1 MKPASP
7 QTVRNTPPRFQMN
20 VLRLFAALLLLVAP
34 SLRAQENLIGT
45 VGLAHTDQSGRNW
58 AYITWQGNDGAGI
71 ANEAF
76 AVYGKPGDA
85 SSVSNYV
92 RLSIVARQQD
102 TLVIQSLLQR
112 SVNLGDN
119 LVLLD
124 ADLAKLF
131 GDVIPAGTVSLS
143 EKLSAV
149 LRGTTGNDRGF
160 RNLALLARI
169 HPGVA
174 LNLGIAVAEQFP
186 AGVSN
191 MTFEVRRWNLA
202 TSADRAVVGRVTVQ
216 AGSRLMLPAPGAAV
230 ELPDTTGSGNLNVK
244 MRWAVPDPLR
254 RLGLATHGF
263 NVWRVAKTYAE
274 AAGWHVTPPTSDQLK
289 GGFGTSPQSVRR
301 INTVPVLVAKYFAPT
316 NVADFGTNGD
326 ATTFFFTDN
335 NDVFKGEPAFADGAG
350 HYYFITAR
358 DLLGR
363 DGTPSPGTLMKA
375 CDRIPPQ
382 PPRNLRVRPLHEYLP
397 GSTTD
402 GLLLSW
408 DPPVGGGPG
417 LAYHVYRY
425 ESLQEMKANSAS
437 VVSNHIAG
445 PLTFPPNTDPLRY
458 IDRPCTNSYQ
468 SSSNAT
474 FWYVVRAAETTA
486 CGTNVSNPSGPGFGS
501 CRSWTGP
508 GAINGFFFTTCL
520 TPDLTCHTNGTAP
533 EPNPT
538 PGICHFRLVCYRDN
552 TAAEWAEFS
561 WLQNGTPRT
570 NRVYFASKGDAAT
583 LDLYLPSGQANQF
596 RACVGTSG
604 GAVDCAGPCGA
615 VDCNPQQITIITFKV
630 KIVVTRSRQDASQLD
645 GDCTTHFHRLP
656 YGDPVTGG
664 PGLGTNGIDLTLNL
678 PSSTKEYR
686 VYRSVDGGP
695 RSLMAASTNN
705 GGTVTVSDTALPI
718 NSSLLCYY
726 SQAIDVNGNPG
737 PLTLM
742 EPCIPVSGTIPAPQL
757 SPVSGASVTI
767 FGAQMNLSW
776 FCPTPGIDHFEVL
789 ISDDAVI
796 TSSLL
801 TPVPTLVAPLVGGGV
816 FGLKPTARVAAPS
829 ETTGYKIYRTPR
841 VGALFGTNDLFNVSA
856 TTEAGKTVAVL
867 IRAVDIHGNRGPL
880 SNEEDFTGALEK
892 TMLLPQVAW
901 PARALPLPGTNT
913 YTPELKLREIIDD
926 NCFEGVGLV
935 VGQTSIEQFYSCTE
949 IQVNKSDTFTSTDQ
963 LGRSIFP
970 FVVYRHQ
977 VANPRYPIVS
987 GDVLQVTPLI
997 EKVYLE
1003 EESPPSIYY
1012 LRLRDPFTVLRPSGK
1027 NGLSDLMIRD
1037 TQPVVRGARYRYTL
1051 VRFKANHEIEE
1062 IVPAGEIE
1070 VSE

>member
-1 MKPASP
+1 MKPASSNHSL
-7 QTVRNTPPRFQMN
+7 VLRFQMN
-20 VLRLFAALLLLVAP
+20 VLRLFAALLLFVAP

-45 VGLAHTDQSGRNW
+45 VGLAHTDQNGRNW

-85 SSVSNYV
+85 SSVSNYT

-119 LVLLD
+119 LILLD
-124 ADLAKLF
+124 ADLVKLF

-174 LNLGIAVAEQFP
+174 LNLGVAVAEQFP

-202 TSADRAVVGRVTVQ
+202 TSTDRAVVGRVTVQ
-216 AGSRLMLPAPGAAV
+216 AGARLMLPAPGAAV
-230 ELPDTTGSGNLNVK
+230 ELPDVTGSGNLNVK
-244 MRWAVPDPLR
+244 MRWAVPDALR
-254 RLGLATHGF
+254 RLALATHGF
-263 NVWRVAKTYAE
+263 NVWRVNKTYAE
-274 AAGWHVTPPTSDQLK
+274 AAGWNVTPPSSDQLQ
-289 GGFGTSPQSVRR
+289 GGFANSPLAVRR
-301 INTVPVLVAKYFAPT
+301 INTVPVLAAKYFAPT

-326 ATTFFFTDN
+326 ASTFFFTDN
-335 NDVFKGEPAFADGAG
+335 NDVFKGGQAFVDGAG
-350 HYYFITAR
+350 YYYFITAR

-382 PPRNLRVRPLHEYLP
+382 PPRNLRVRSIHEYLP
-397 GSTTD
+397 GNSLD

-408 DPPVGGGPG
+408 DPPIGGGPG

-425 ESLQEMKANSAS
+425 GSLAELKANSAN

-458 IDRPCTNSYQ
+458 IDRPCTNSFLT
-468 SSSNAT
+468 SSNTT
-474 FWYVVRAAETTA
+474 FWYVVRATETTA

-501 CRSWTGP
+501 CRAWTGP
-508 GAINGFFFTTCL
+508 GAINGIFYTTCL
-520 TPDLTCHTNGTAP
+520 VPSVVCHTNGLALN
-533 EPNPT
+533 PNPN
-538 PGICHFRLVCYRDN
+538 PNCCPYRLICYRESSVI
-552 TAAEWAEFS
+552 EWAEFVYQ
-561 WLQNGTPRT
+561 QNGKQVT
-570 NRVYFASKGDAAT
+570 NRVYFPTKGDSAT
-583 LDLYLPSGQANQF
+583 IDLCLPGGQAQQI
-596 RACVGTSG
+596 RCCIGTSG
-604 GAVDCAGPCGA
+604 GAVACAGPCVQ
-615 VDCNPQQITIITFKV
+615 VDCNPQQINIITFKAKV
-630 KIVVTRSRQDASQLD
+630 STTVVAQSKGDTN
-645 GDCTTHFHRLP
+645 GDCATHFHRLP
-656 YGDPVTGG
+656 YSDPVTGR
-664 PGLGTNGIDLTLNL
+664 PGLGTNGIDISLSL
-678 PSSTKEYR
+678 PPGTKEYR

-695 RSLMAASTNN
+695 RSLMAAGTNTPT
-705 GGTVTVSDTALPI
+705 GVTVSDTALPI
-718 NSSLLCYY
+718 NSSIICYY
-726 SQAIDVNGNPG
+726 SQALDVNGNPG
-737 PLTLM
+737 PLTLL
-742 EPCIPVSGTIPAPQL
+742 EPCVPVAGSIPAPQQ
-757 SPVSGASVTI
+757 SPISGSSVTI
-767 FGAQMNLSW
+767 FGSQMNLSW

-789 ISDDAVI
+789 LSEDAVV
-796 TSSLL
+796 TSSQL
-801 TPVPTLVAPLVGGGV
+801 TPVPSIPPVLVGGGM
-816 FGLKPTARVAAPS
+816 FGFRVAAAAPS
-829 ETTGYKIYRTPR
+829 DTAGYKVYRTPR
-841 VGALFGTNDLFNVSA
+841 VGALFGTNDLFNVSVS
-856 TTEAGKTVAVL
+856 TEAGKTVAALV
-867 IRAVDIHGNRGPL
+867 RAVDIHGNRGPL

-892 TMLLPQVAW
+892 TLLLPQVAW

-913 YTPELKLREIIDD
+913 YNPELKLREIADD
-926 NCFEGVGLV
+926 NCFEGVGIV
-935 VGQTSIEQFYSCTE
+935 VGQTSIEQFYTCTD

-977 VANPRYPIVS
+977 VTNPRYPIVS

-1012 LRLRDPFTVLRPSGK
+1012 LRLRDPFTTLRPSGK
-1027 NGLSDLMIRD
+1027 LGLSDLMIRD